1 MDVAHAENIGNGK
14 KVKRFFLLLP
24 VVALASLLVAPLA
37 SVAHA
42 DGGAPNVAYVA
53 GTDAGISVIDVSQQT
68 VVRTIKTDGKPGTIL
83 LSNDARFLYVAEPE
97 QNQVVVIGAK
107 DGNTICIADVPGKP
121 TLLALD
127 LNANSYTLF
136 AAGNG
141 AATVQAID
149 PTGCKIKHTYQV
161 GGAVYG
167 LAVAQV
173 GSGINGS
180 NGSQLWVADATALT
194 YFDDVKQAKL
204 GSIVVPGGPQ
214 YISIPPGETVYA
226 TTRMGGVIALD
237 LNGQRIVPLV
247 TGGPFGAMDY
257 DASTGEVYV
266 PDTAKNQLIVLKP
279 VNQGSPLL
287 HQPGHVVDLK
297 GAQPASIAITSDG
310 QLGFAAL
317 TNGTVAMIDIPG
329 RGILQTIHVGGSP
342 TFIITGLYPPALG
355 TTPEQASI
363 FTILLNIGAYALVI
377 GVFVVP
383 IVLFRRFAKDEKA
396 KKR

>member
-1 MDVAHAENIGNGK
+1 
-14 KVKRFFLLLP
+14 
-24 VVALASLLVAPLA
+24 
-37 SVAHA
+37 
-42 DGGAPNVAYVA
+42 
-53 GTDAGISVIDVSQQT
+53 
-68 VVRTIKTDGKPGTIL
+68 
-83 LSNDARFLYVAEPE
+83 
-97 QNQVVVIGAK
+97 
-107 DGNTICIADVPGKP
+107 
-121 TLLALD
+121 LD
-127 LNANSYTLF
+127 
-136 AAGNG
+136 
-141 AATVQAID
+141 
-149 PTGCKIKHTYQV
+149 
-161 GGAVYG
+161 
-167 LAVAQV
+167 
-173 GSGINGS
+173 
-180 NGSQLWVADATALT
+180 
-194 YFDDVKQAKL
+194 FDDVKQAKL

-329 RGILQTIHVGGSP
+329 PRYDAGAGINFYHFAQHRCLRACHRDIRS
-342 TFIITGLYPPALG
+342 
-355 TTPEQASI
+355 SDC
-363 FTILLNIGAYALVI
+363 VI
-377 GVFVVP
+377 
-383 IVLFRRFAKDEKA
+383 
-396 KKR
+396 